1 MNDFAALGITID
13 RNGPEEQRVPCP
25 HCNHGVR
32 DDALGANIETGA
44 FHCFRCGWKG
54 RAGSLGGGD
63 NITSSRHSAIRIE
76 KHATLSAEGR
86 ELWHACRQLSGIAID
101 YLHARHCRLPPAGT
115 DLRWHENL
123 RHSSDYSGPA
133 LVALV
138 TDAITAE
145 PISLHR
151 TWIRSDGTKADIEKP
166 RLLLARHRKAGGV
179 IRLWP
184 DDCVEQGL
192 AVGEGIETMLCAAH
206 VFTPVWSCI
215 DAGNLSTFPVLD
227 GIESLTIFA
236 DNDHEG
242 LKAAQTL
249 RQRWLDAGREVHLKV
264 PRQSGADVADV
275 AVS

>member
-1 MNDFAALGITID
+1 MNDFAALGITI
-13 RNGPEEQRVPCP
+13 NQHGPAEQRVPCP

-32 DDALGANIETGA
+32 DDALGANIESGA

-54 RAGSLGGGD
+54 RAGSKNKGD
-63 NITSSRHSAIRIE
+63 NVTLNYSAARAE
-76 KHATLSAEGR
+76 KHTTLSAEGR
-86 ELWHACRQLSGIAID
+86 ELWHACRQLSGIALE
-101 YLHARHCRLPPAGT
+101 YLKARHCRLPPEGT

-123 RHSSDYSGPA
+123 KHSSAYSGAA
-133 LVALV
+133 LIALI
-138 TDAITAE
+138 TDATTAE

-151 TWIRSDGTKADIEKP
+151 TWIRANGSKADIDKP

-184 DDCVEQGL
+184 DDCVTHRL

-206 VFTPVWSCI
+206 VCTPVWSCI
-215 DAGNLSTFPVLD
+215 DAGNLACFPVLG

-242 LKAAQTL
+242 LKAAHTL
-249 RQRWLDAGREVHLKV
+249 RQRWLEAGREVHLKI